1 MKSRA
6 ARIARFILRWTIA
19 TLGIIWVLTNLH
31 LYDRALVLDDNQLP
45 VERKL
50 LEPANEQSDS
60 FVIASDTGPLSVQ
73 RDRVINGP
81 DRKTIILDPASPAV
95 KLLGMRLAGD
105 LDKSPRVLEL
115 LITDSNGRGRWIRPD
130 EVVDGFVLDVP
141 QPRVQEGILT
151 MLHRA
156 NPWLLVGSFSVIIVT
171 FICTTI
177 RWKSLLHALGVNLT
191 LSQTFVLN
199 MVGAFYN
206 TFMPGSTGGDVL
218 KAYYAAKQAPEQRTA
233 VVMSVIIDRVLGLL
247 TLIMLGGSMA
257 AIQFA
262 LSPDPTDP
270 VARMCRRVALFAALL
285 LSITVVGLWAI
296 YTPWLRRRLGI
307 SRLLSEGK
315 VGDKLR
321 KILDVMQ
328 IYRQRPGL
336 IFRAILITVPVHVS
350 VIVSA
355 MLAGEAFGLPI
366 SPGYYF
372 IVVPV
377 VVLSGAIPISPQGVG
392 VMEAFAFYLTKQE
405 GATLNQ
411 ALALTMSIRL
421 VSIFWNLLGGI
432 FVLRG
437 GFHAPKEVDVAGE
450 NIDTDKVATE
460 SLRAQS

>member
-1 MKSRA
+1 
-6 ARIARFILRWTIA
+6 
-19 TLGIIWVLTNLH
+19 
-31 LYDRALVLDDNQLP
+31 
-45 VERKL
+45 
-50 LEPANEQSDS
+50 
-60 FVIASDTGPLSVQ
+60 
-73 RDRVINGP
+73 
-81 DRKTIILDPASPAV
+81 
-95 KLLGMRLAGD
+95 MRLAGD

-115 LITDSNGRGRWIRPD
+115 LITDVNGRGRWIRPD

-350 VIVSA
+350 VIISA